1 MRTRS
6 DHGKASGTS
15 VLIVTKCQAVSKE
28 NIPHNSTRKQNTLT
42 IWKLLFVSLSYP
54 TDNVQINISPE
65 MPAKHT
71 GPAKGP
77 VPSTG

>member
-6 DHGKASGTS
+6 DHGKASGTP
-15 VLIVTKCQAVSKE
+15 VLIVTSAGLSKE
-28 NIPHNSTRKQNTLT
+28 NIPRKSTRKQNTLT
-42 IWKLLFVSLSYP
+42 KWKLLFVSLSYP
-54 TDNVQINISPE
+54 PDNVQINISPE
-65 MPAKHT
+65 MTAKHT